1 MYVMFVLFEF
11 VLGIV
16 FYINV
21 LFLWSFVFLN
31 VGYYFIG
38 IIIKDLVNR
47 IFVMENL
54 NIILIYYN
62 EVINMEIDC
71 K

>member
-47 IFVMENL
+47 IFVMKNL